1 MRSSRRDPL
10 GALFSRLILV
20 GLVLL
25 PASARAQAIEVAGSR
40 APGMGGAFVAVASDS
55 SATWWNPAGL
65 AAGPFLDFA
74 IYRNALEGGGQAA
87 PAWRARLLDFSL
99 GTPPAGIS
107 YYRFRL
113 TDVQPLATTATGQ
126 GDRQSTR
133 TGAIR
138 SIPASQLGVTLAH
151 SLISGIH
158 VGATLKYVRASV
170 MAAAG
175 EGSSDQLL
183 DAGDELDGADSH
195 GTFDFDLGA
204 IAVSGPFR
212 AGAVVRNARQAG
224 FGDGVGI
231 TLPRQVRVGGAF
243 DGEAAGV
250 IPLTVSVD
258 VDVQRYDGPG
268 GERRVIAAGAE
279 DWLVPRRFAV
289 RAGARFNSVG
299 ANDRALTAGSSVAVR
314 SGLYVDA
321 HVVYGGA
328 ADERGWGVA
337 ARVSF

>member
-1 MRSSRRDPL
+1 MRSSRRTLL
-10 GALFSRLILV
+10 GAFFSRFVVPCLL
-20 GLVLL
+20 LL
-25 PASARAQAIEVAGSR
+25 PASARAQAIETAGSR
-40 APGMGGAFVAVASDS
+40 APGMAGAFVAVASDS

-74 IYRNALEGGGQAA
+74 IYRNALQAGAETA
-87 PAWRARLLDFSL
+87 PAWRAQLLGFSL

-113 TDVQPLATTATGQ
+113 TDVQSRATTAAGQ
-126 GDRQSTR
+126 GDRQSTG

-175 EGSSDQLL
+175 DGSSDQLL
-183 DAGDELDGADSH
+183 DAGDDLDGADSH

-224 FGDGVGI
+224 FGGGLGF

-243 DGEAAGV
+243 DGAAAGV

-258 VDVQRYDGPG
+258 LDVQRYDGPG
-268 GERRVIAAGAE
+268 GERRVIAVGAE

-289 RAGARFNSVG
+289 RGGARFNTVG
-299 ANDRALTAGSSVAVR
+299 ATERAASAGGSIAVR
-314 SGLYVDA
+314 SGLYVDG